1 MSSSETTV
9 RQLQCERSDETLV
22 LAAFLCADSVI
33 QGASLTR
40 SLRGFYERLCKSDR
54 APSLVEPVA
63 CPVLTR
69 SCFRVDAQQLVAVD
83 LDSRTR
89 RSLWISGAN
98 VNEEQYFQVLT
109 RKFLD
114 ESEDETFVGSRL
126 LSLA

>member
-1 MSSSETTV
+1 M
-9 RQLQCERSDETLV
+9 
-22 LAAFLCADSVI
+22 
-33 QGASLTR
+33 
-40 SLRGFYERLCKSDR
+40 
-54 APSLVEPVA
+54 EPVA

-89 RSLWISGAN
+89 RSLGISGAN

-114 ESEDETFVGSRL
+114 EKEDETFVGSRL

>member
-1 MSSSETTV
+1 MKRHGRSFIDNPK
-9 RQLQCERSDETLV
+9 CEERE
-22 LAAFLCADSVI
+22 AEFCK
-33 QGASLTR
+33 
-40 SLRGFYERLCKSDR
+40 RLCKSDG

-83 LDSRTR
+83 LDSRMR

-98 VNEEQYFQVLT
+98 VNEEQYP
-109 RKFLD
+109 KFLR
-114 ESEDETFVGSRL
+114 ESSLMDRKDETFVGTRV